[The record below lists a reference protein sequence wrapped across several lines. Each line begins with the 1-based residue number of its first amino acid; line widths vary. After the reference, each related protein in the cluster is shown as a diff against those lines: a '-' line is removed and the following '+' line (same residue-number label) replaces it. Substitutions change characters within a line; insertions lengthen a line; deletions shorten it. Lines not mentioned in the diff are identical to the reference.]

1 MGMALSY
8 INIPISTAIQTI
20 TDEDKLGK
28 VSSIMNMMS
37 QGLVPI
43 ATFIAGF
50 VISYLGSSVLL
61 IICSIGL
68 LATTMISLFNKSI
81 DNLV

>member
-1 MGMALSY
+1 MIEGFTY
-8 INIPISTAIQTI
+8 R
-20 TDEDKLGK
+20 
-28 VSSIMNMMS
+28 
-37 QGLVPI
+37 LVPI

-50 VISYLGSSVLL
+50 VISYLGSLVLL

-81 DNLV
+81 DNLVKKTLT